1 MAIEMSLLI
10 LLTWIAIYDIKYHL
24 IRNIDLLILSALL
37 IPYYKN
43 WSIGMCNLFF
53 YLLMNLIFRKKIG
66 SGDIKLSL
74 LIALPLDSL
83 SGLLNAISFTWILGG
98 SYSLIHRS
106 HTIAFAPFMI
116 YGTYLARLL

>member
-1 MAIEMSLLI
+1 MSLLI

-116 YGTYLARLL
+116 LSLIHI

>member
-1 MAIEMSLLI
+1 MALEISLFI
-10 LLTWIAIYDIKYHL
+10 LLAWIAIYDIKYHL
-24 IRNIDLLILSALL
+24 IRNIDLFILLALL

-43 WSIGMCNLFF
+43 WSIGMGNLFF
-53 YLLMNLIFRKKIG
+53 YLLINLIFHKKIG

-83 SGLLNAISFTWILGG
+83 SGLINAIVFTWILGG

-106 HTIAFAPFMI
+106 QTIAFAPFMI